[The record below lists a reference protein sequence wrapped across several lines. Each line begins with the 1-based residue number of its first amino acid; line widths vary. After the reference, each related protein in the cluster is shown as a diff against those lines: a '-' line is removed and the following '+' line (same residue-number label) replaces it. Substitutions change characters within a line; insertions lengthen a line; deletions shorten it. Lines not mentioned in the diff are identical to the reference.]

1 MKTVSKALVGTVA
14 AGAMAMTS
22 ATPALARDHDDGID
36 AGDVI
41 AGAVIIG
48 GIAALAGAFDRD
60 DRRYRD
66 RRGHRYG
73 ARGAVERCVRAVE
86 RDARRSGYRHASV
99 TDIRSVKD
107 TRYGWKVRGTMVV
120 DGQRGYR
127 DARYDRRRDR
137 YSARDSGKFTCYI
150 ERGRVADVDYSGI
163 RGLR

>member
-1 MKTVSKALVGTVA
+1 MKQFSKTFAK
-14 AGAMAMTS
+14 
-22 ATPALARDHDDGID
+22 
-36 AGDVI
+36 
-41 AGAVIIG
+41 G
-48 GIAALAGAFDRD
+48 GIAAATVGAMALAGATPAQARGD
-60 DRRYRD
+60 DDGISVGEVIAYA
-66 RRGHRYG
+66 RRGNPR
-73 ARGAVERCVRAVE
+73 AAVQRCVSAAQV
-86 RDARRSGYRHASV
+86 DARRSGYRHASV

>member
-1 MKTVSKALVGTVA
+1 MGGYNGGAYRYDNDYRRDAYARHGNPRA
-14 AGAMAMTS
+14 A
-22 ATPALARDHDDGID
+22 
-36 AGDVI
+36 VQ
-41 AGAVIIG
+41 
-48 GIAALAGAFDRD
+48 
-60 DRRYRD
+60 
-66 RRGHRYG
+66 
-73 ARGAVERCVRAVE
+73 RCVSAAQV
-86 RDARRSGYRHASV
+86 DARRSGYRHASV

>member
-1 MKTVSKALVGTVA
+1 SA
-14 AGAMAMTS
+14 AQ
-22 ATPALARDHDDGID
+22 
-36 AGDVI
+36 V
-41 AGAVIIG
+41 
-48 GIAALAGAFDRD
+48 
-60 DRRYRD
+60 
-66 RRGHRYG
+66 
-73 ARGAVERCVRAVE
+73 
-86 RDARRSGYRHASV
+86 DARRSGYRHASV